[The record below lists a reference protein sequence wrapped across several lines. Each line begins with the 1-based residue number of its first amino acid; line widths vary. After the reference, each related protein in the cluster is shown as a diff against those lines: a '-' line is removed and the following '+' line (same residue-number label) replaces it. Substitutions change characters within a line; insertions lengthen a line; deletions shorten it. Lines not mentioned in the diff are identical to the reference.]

1 MTEHNYRE
9 VSCQKAT
16 SGEEFVRGV
25 QDFNFSLGAPNVW
38 IPRKSY
44 FKIGIEI
51 KGKNGAILST
61 ADCTALADDVCGGLY
76 NNAFF
81 RIGGQDVSTINN
93 YVPQASILKNRF
105 GRSNAWLKSI
115 GNSNGFIESDLNK
128 RIARLASDAPSDVS
142 SRPTIL
148 PLAYGVAVGTAL
160 TVAVA
165 AATGIVTGVN
175 TTFQTILAGNIGA
188 GNAVKNTYL
197 YINGIQCLV
206 RTCTGQDALVIENG
220 GIEFGA
226 TPDAYFVINKPYD
239 ADGKNKI
246 DVLWQPPL
254 GIFDLMD
261 ENKVENE
268 VLGAGD
274 YRISLNPNS
283 NYKFACLE
291 TTKQGTASADP
302 DRIASTALAP
312 GNPGFFD
319 INITDVKF
327 YMAYCKMAIE
337 ENKVRQLSLA
347 EMMIL
352 SKPLAGTSNTY
363 EFSVPSSTQC
373 LAVFFQSP
381 AQGSNSNYPPSKFVM
396 LKNKQNYLSGLQIT
410 YGNTTKPSTK
420 WASKYTTST
429 NQLVQR
435 YHDNLSEAGL
445 IFNVGGA
452 ESIQDYLNRGLYIL
466 YNFIRD
472 QNDRSTQVQ
481 VSVDFSL
488 LDAGNTELEA
498 NASVYLCAIYDRQTE
513 ITTANGTVVSVRS
526 QN

>member
-51 KGKNGAILST
+51 KGKNGAVLST

-115 GNSNGFIESDLNK
+115 GNSNGFIESDLSK
-128 RIARLASDAPSDVS
+128 RIARLANDTPSDTA
-142 SRPTIL
+142 SRPTII
-148 PLAYGVAVGTAL
+148 PVAQGAAIAAPVTVALAQNGNVAGVGTTFL
-160 TVAVA
+160 TV
-165 AATGIVTGVN
+165 
-175 TTFQTILAGNIGA
+175 LAGNI
-188 GNAVKNTYL
+188 NATTNNVSNTYL
-197 YINGIQCLV
+197 YMNGLQFLV
-206 RTCTGQDALVIENG
+206 RRCTAQDALVVENPALT
-220 GIEFGA
+220 EFAAGA
-226 TPDAYFVINKPYD
+226 NNAYFVINKPYD

-283 NYKFACLE
+283 NYKYACLE

-302 DRIASTALAP
+302 DRIASAALAP

-319 INITDVKF
+319 IVITDVKF

-352 SKPLAGTSNTY
+352 SKPLAGNSNTY

-381 AQGSNSNYPPSKFVM
+381 AQGSNSNFPPSKFAM

-420 WASKYTTST
+420 WQSKYDTTT
-429 NQLVQR
+429 NQLIQR

-452 ESIQDYLNRGLYIL
+452 ESIQDYMNRGLYIL
-466 YNFIRD
+466 YNFVRD

-481 VSVDFSL
+481 VSVDFNLVDSMET
-488 LDAGNTELEA
+488 NS
-498 NASVYLCAIYDRQTE
+498 SVYLCAIYDRQTE

>member
-128 RIARLASDAPSDVS
+128 RVARLANDSPSDLA

-148 PLAYGVAVGTAL
+148 PLAQG
-160 TVAVA
+160 VA
-165 AATGIVTGVN
+165 AADVITVALAQTGVITGVG
-175 TTFQTILAGNIGA
+175 TTFTTILAGNIGA
-188 GNAVKNTYL
+188 AGVVKNVYL
-197 YINGIQCLV
+197 YINGLQFLV
-206 RTCTGQDALVIENG
+206 RTITDATTIGVENPRQVE
-220 GIEFGA
+220 IGA
-226 TPDAYFVINKPYD
+226 TANAYFVINKPYD

-291 TTKQGTASADP
+291 TTKQGVASADP
-302 DRIASTALAP
+302 DRIAAAALAP

-420 WASKYTTST
+420 WQSKYDTST

-452 ESIQDYLNRGLYIL
+452 ESIQDYMNRGLYIL